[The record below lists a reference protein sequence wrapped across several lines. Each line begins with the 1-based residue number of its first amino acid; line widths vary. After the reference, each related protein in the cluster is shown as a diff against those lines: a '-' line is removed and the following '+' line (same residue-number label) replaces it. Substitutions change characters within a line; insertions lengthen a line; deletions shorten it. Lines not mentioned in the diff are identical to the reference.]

1 MSCNGAYL
9 LHEEIDNMAYNFE
22 KYRDKREKVLGV
34 KKRGVSFGTLATF
47 VSLVIILG
55 LGAVVVP
62 KSIAYFNTR
71 HLDDAIYKLQNAET
85 WSQDVIDGV
94 QELAGVKSIETD
106 SHGSR
111 VVITFDKSIADTK
124 GFNSYFKEKEID
136 AILLNRVSHTQRLKT
151 LKKEAKFEGQIQ

>member
-1 MSCNGAYL
+1 
-9 LHEEIDNMAYNFE
+9 MAYNLE

-34 KKRGVSFGTLATF
+34 KKRGISFGALALT

-55 LGAVVVP
+55 LGVVVVP

-85 WSQDVIDGV
+85 WPQEIIVGL
-94 QELAGVKSIETD
+94 QELAGVKGIEID
-106 SHGSR
+106 SHSSR

-124 GFNSYFKEKEID
+124 GFNSYFKEKEIE
-136 AILLNRVSHTQRLKT
+136 AILLNRVSRTQRLKT
-151 LKKEAKFEGQIQ
+151 LAKEAKFEG